1 MYKYDRKRILFV
13 VLPYLALEL
22 ILFTNPFTNSYF
34 SLDGNFVSTR
44 GYGLYIAYLV
54 SFIYI
59 LNSAF
64 VLIKYWTYVNKIKI
78 FAVSSPPLGGIRDI
92 RETLEKIKQTASEE
106 DPHPSGQL
114 NLRTILGGDL
124 LTTEVV
130 RSQIWLFVLIVAFSI
145 VYVAF
150 RYQCQQDMIAIDKLE
165 QRLTDA
171 KYKAL
176 SSSSTLT
183 EKCRE
188 SHVLEILKQNQDSL
202 LHQADQPPYIIE
214 VPE

>member
-1 MYKYDRKRILFV
+1 MKEDNIKGEQIQIDL
-13 VLPYLALEL
+13 
-22 ILFTNPFTNSYF
+22 TDS
-34 SLDGNFVSTR
+34 DVSEATVYTKADEMEDA
-44 GYGLYIAYLV
+44 GQ
-54 SFIYI
+54 
-59 LNSAF
+59 
-64 VLIKYWTYVNKIKI
+64 KIK
-78 FAVSSPPLGGIRDI
+78 
-92 RETLEKIKQTASEE
+92 ETLKKIKETATEE
-106 DPHPSGQL
+106 DPHPSGSL

-124 LTTEVV
+124 LTTEMV
-130 RSQIWLFVLIVAFSI
+130 RSQIWLFVFIVALAI

-150 RYQCQQDMIAIDKLE
+150 RYQCQQDLIKIDKMENELK
-165 QRLTDA
+165 DA

-188 SHVLEILKQNQDSL
+188 SRVLDLLKQNKDSL

>member
-1 MYKYDRKRILFV
+1 MAEDKKQDEVPLVIEE
-13 VLPYLALEL
+13 PQAEEQ
-22 ILFTNPFTNSYF
+22 
-34 SLDGNFVSTR
+34 VSEAEEEGKAKEST
-44 GYGLYIAYLV
+44 LKETIQM
-54 SFIYI
+54 
-59 LNSAF
+59 
-64 VLIKYWTYVNKIKI
+64 IKE
-78 FAVSSPPLGGIRDI
+78 S
-92 RETLEKIKQTASEE
+92 ASEE
-106 DPHPSGQL
+106 DPKPSGQL

-165 QRLTDA
+165 QKLTDA

-188 SHVLEILKQNQDSL
+188 SHVLDILKQNQDSL

>member
-1 MYKYDRKRILFV
+1 MAEDKKQDEVPLVIEE
-13 VLPYLALEL
+13 PQTEEQ
-22 ILFTNPFTNSYF
+22 
-34 SLDGNFVSTR
+34 VSEAEEEGKAKEST
-44 GYGLYIAYLV
+44 LKETIQM
-54 SFIYI
+54 
-59 LNSAF
+59 
-64 VLIKYWTYVNKIKI
+64 IKE
-78 FAVSSPPLGGIRDI
+78 S
-92 RETLEKIKQTASEE
+92 ASEE
-106 DPHPSGQL
+106 DPKPSGQL

-124 LTTEVV
+124 LSTEVV

-165 QRLTDA
+165 QKLTDA

-188 SHVLEILKQNQDSL
+188 SHVLDILKQNQDSL

>member
-1 MYKYDRKRILFV
+1 MAEDKKQDEVPLVIEEQ
-13 VLPYLALEL
+13 PQAEEH
-22 ILFTNPFTNSYF
+22 
-34 SLDGNFVSTR
+34 VSEAEEEGKAKEST
-44 GYGLYIAYLV
+44 LKETIQM
-54 SFIYI
+54 
-59 LNSAF
+59 
-64 VLIKYWTYVNKIKI
+64 IKE
-78 FAVSSPPLGGIRDI
+78 S
-92 RETLEKIKQTASEE
+92 ASEE
-106 DPHPSGQL
+106 DPKPSSQL

-165 QRLTDA
+165 QKLTDA

-188 SHVLEILKQNQDSL
+188 SHVLDILKQNQDSL